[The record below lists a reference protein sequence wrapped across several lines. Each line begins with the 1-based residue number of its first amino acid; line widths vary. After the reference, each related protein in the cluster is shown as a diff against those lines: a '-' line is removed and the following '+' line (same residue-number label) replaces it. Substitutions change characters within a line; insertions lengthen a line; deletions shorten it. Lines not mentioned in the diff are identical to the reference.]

1 MRGGSNNNK
10 PNIRFNGE
18 IALQYRLGLLLAIFA
33 KQKEINMRELSI
45 KKNHIIGLFIYFSI
59 LLIVG
64 CLITIIVFVYSSS
77 SQYDVTQNSIFGAI
91 GSALIG
97 STIFYIRKLYKGL
110 LSESIKC
117 QENNDIKNI
126 GVLVYFIFR
135 PIFSICFSL
144 FILIGM
150 RLSVSFIQ
158 ITEQNLNVNYVFLG
172 MMLSFIAG
180 FGAGDIITLLEIKK
194 ENIIIEGVNKYG
206 KNL

>member
-1 MRGGSNNNK
+1 
-10 PNIRFNGE
+10 
-18 IALQYRLGLLLAIFA
+18 
-33 KQKEINMRELSI
+33 MRELSI

-77 SQYDVTQNSIFGAI
+77 SQYNVTRNSIFGAI

-110 LSESIKC
+110 LSESIK
-117 QENNDIKNI
+117 NI

-144 FILIGM
+144 FILVGM

>member
-77 SQYDVTQNSIFGAI
+77 SQYNVTQNSIFGAI

-110 LSESIKC
+110 LSESIK
-117 QENNDIKNI
+117 
-126 GVLVYFIFR
+126 
-135 PIFSICFSL
+135 
-144 FILIGM
+144 
-150 RLSVSFIQ
+150 
-158 ITEQNLNVNYVFLG
+158 
-172 MMLSFIAG
+172 
-180 FGAGDIITLLEIKK
+180 
-194 ENIIIEGVNKYG
+194 
-206 KNL
+206 